1 MINFSVSYYD
11 EGVNKLKNLKFRVLG
26 DYYMNIGVIG
36 TGLMGSAIA
45 HRLIERGFQVFL
57 YNRTKARANE
67 LVKKGAIQTKYLS
80 DLGRKCNFVII
91 SVTDGHAVKEILF
104 AENGLAS
111 SNNRK
116 LIVVDTSTVLPEDS
130 IYCAN
135 IMKKKGYSMIQAPIM
150 GGPDPTMKGDVIS
163 IVSGNKKSIEKSK
176 KILTSYS
183 KKIFSLGNKDGA
195 ANFIK
200 LALNLNIAL
209 IAISLAE
216 SIVFVKKSKI
226 NPTIFLEILNSTYF
240 KTGLSEIKGPK
251 MVRNNFEPKFFLKN
265 MLKDV
270 QLLNDCARQNGTT
283 LSFASLAE
291 QYFRIASNRGYSE
304 LDYTGILKL
313 FEEFNNME
321 SQL

>member
-1 MINFSVSYYD
+1 
-11 EGVNKLKNLKFRVLG
+11 
-26 DYYMNIGVIG
+26 
-36 TGLMGSAIA
+36 
-45 HRLIERGFQVFL
+45 
-57 YNRTKARANE
+57 
-67 LVKKGAIQTKYLS
+67 
-80 DLGRKCNFVII
+80 
-91 SVTDGHAVKEILF
+91 
-104 AENGLAS
+104 
-111 SNNRK
+111 
-116 LIVVDTSTVLPEDS
+116 
-130 IYCAN
+130 
-135 IMKKKGYSMIQAPIM
+135 MKKKGYSMIQAPIM

-163 IVSGNKKSIEKSK
+163 IVSGDKKSIEKSK
-176 KILTSYS
+176 RILSGYS
-183 KKIFSLGNKDGA
+183 KKIFVLGSKDGT

-226 NPTIFLEILNSTYF
+226 DPTIFLKILNSTYF

-251 MVRNNFEPKFFLKN
+251 MVKNNFEPKFFLKN

-270 QLLNDCARQNGTT
+270 HLLNDCARQNGIT

-313 FEEFNNME
+313 FGEFNNLE
-321 SQL
+321 SYR

>member
-1 MINFSVSYYD
+1 M
-11 EGVNKLKNLKFRVLG
+11 LG
-26 DYYMNIGVIG
+26 HDYMNIGIIG

-45 HRLIERGFQVFL
+45 DRLIEKGFQVFL
-57 YNRTKARANE
+57 YNRTKGRATA
-67 LVKKGAIQTKYLS
+67 LVKMGAVQIEYPS
-80 DLGRKCNFVII
+80 DLGRKCDYVII
-91 SVTDGHAVKEILF
+91 SVTDGNAVKEILF
-104 AENGLAS
+104 GENGLVS
-111 SNNRK
+111 SKNRN
-116 LIVVDTSTVLPEDS
+116 LLVIDTSTVLPADS

-135 IMKKKGYSMIQAPIM
+135 LMKKKGYSIIQAPIM
-150 GGPDPTMKGDVIS
+150 GGPDPTRKGDVIS

-176 KILTSYS
+176 RILTSYS

-226 NPTIFLEILNSTYF
+226 DPIIFLEILNSTYF

-251 MVRNNFEPKFFLKN
+251 MVKNNFEPKFFLKN

-270 QLLNDCARQNGTT
+270 QLLNDCARQNEIT

-291 QYFRIASNRGYSE
+291 LYFRIASNRGYSE
-304 LDYTGILKL
+304 LDYTGILRL
-313 FEEFNNME
+313 FGEFNNLD
-321 SQL
+321 SYR

>member
-1 MINFSVSYYD
+1 
-11 EGVNKLKNLKFRVLG
+11 
-26 DYYMNIGVIG
+26 MNIGVIG
-36 TGLMGSAIA
+36 TGMMGSAVA
-45 HRLIERGFQVFL
+45 HRLIEKGFKVFL
-57 YNRTKARANE
+57 YNRTEERVEE
-67 LVKKGAIQTKYLS
+67 LVKKGAIQTECPS
-80 DLGRKCNFVII
+80 ALGKKCNFVII
-91 SVTDGHAVKEILF
+91 SVTDGNAVKEVLF
-104 AENGLAS
+104 SDNGLVN
-111 SNNRK
+111 SNNKK
-116 LIVVDTSTVLPEDS
+116 LVAIDTSTVLPEDS
-130 IYCAN
+130 ICCASR
-135 IMKKKGYSMIQAPIM
+135 MKKKGFSIIQAPIM

-176 KILTSYS
+176 RILTSYS
-183 KKIFSLGNKDGA
+183 KKIFNLGNKNGA

-251 MVRNNFEPKFFLKN
+251 MVKNNFEPKFFLRN

-270 QLLNDCARQNGTT
+270 KLLNDCARQNGIA

-313 FEEFNNME
+313 LGEFNNLE
-321 SQL
+321 SYC

>member
-1 MINFSVSYYD
+1 
-11 EGVNKLKNLKFRVLG
+11 LKNLKFRVLG
-26 DYYMNIGVIG
+26 DYHMNIGVIG

-57 YNRTKARANE
+57 YNRTRGRAKE
-67 LVKKGAIQTKYLS
+67 LVKRGAIQTEYPS
-80 DLGRKCNFVII
+80 ELGGKCNFVII
-91 SVTDGHAVKEILF
+91 SVTDGRAVKEILF
-104 AENGLAS
+104 AENGLVS

-116 LIVVDTSTVLPEDS
+116 LVVVDTSTVLPEDS

-135 IMKKKGYSMIQAPIM
+135 LMKKKGYSMIQAPIM
-150 GGPDPTMKGDVIS
+150 GGPDPMMKGDVIS

-183 KKIFSLGNKDGA
+183 KRIFSLGNKDGA
-195 ANFIK
+195 ANSIK

-216 SIVFVKKSKI
+216 SIVFIKKSKI
-226 NPTIFLEILNSTYF
+226 SPTIFLEILNSTYF
-240 KTGLSEIKGPK
+240 KTGLSQIKGPK

-270 QLLNDCARQNGTT
+270 QLLNDCARQNGAA

-291 QYFRIASNRGYSE
+291 QYFRIASNIGYSE

-313 FEEFNNME
+313 FEEFNNVE
-321 SQL
+321 SHR

>member
-1 MINFSVSYYD
+1 M
-11 EGVNKLKNLKFRVLG
+11 K
-26 DYYMNIGVIG
+26 IGVIG

-45 HRLIERGFQVFL
+45 YRLIERGFQVFL
-57 YNRTKARANE
+57 YNRTMGRAKA
-67 LVKKGAIQTKYLS
+67 LVKKGAIQTEYPSELA
-80 DLGRKCNFVII
+80 RKCNFVII

-104 AENGLAS
+104 GEKGLVNGK
-111 SNNRK
+111 NRK
-116 LIVVDTSTVLPEDS
+116 LLVVDTSTVLPEDS

-135 IMKKKGYSMIQAPIM
+135 LMKKKGYSIIQAPIM

-163 IVSGNKKSIEKSK
+163 IVSGNKKSIERSK
-176 KILTSYS
+176 RILTSYS
-183 KKIFSLGNKDGA
+183 KKIFSLGSKDGA

-226 NPTIFLEILNSTYF
+226 DPAIFLKILNSTYF

-251 MVRNNFEPKFFLKN
+251 MVKNNFEPKFFLKN

-270 QLLNDCARQNGTT
+270 HLLNDCARQNGIT

-291 QYFRIASNRGYSE
+291 KYFRIASNRGYSE

-313 FEEFNNME
+313 FGEINNLE
-321 SQL
+321 SFR

>member
-1 MINFSVSYYD
+1 MV
-11 EGVNKLKNLKFRVLG
+11 G
-26 DYYMNIGVIG
+26 DDYMNIGVVG

-45 HRLIERGFQVFL
+45 HRLIERGFQIFL
-57 YNRTKARANE
+57 YNRTQERTRA
-67 LVKKGAIQTKYLS
+67 LVKKGAVQVEYPS
-80 DLGRKCNFVII
+80 DIGRKCDHVII
-91 SVTDGHAVKEILF
+91 SVTDGNAVKEILF
-104 AENGLAS
+104 GENGLAYS
-111 SNNRK
+111 KNRK
-116 LIVVDTSTVLPEDS
+116 LIVIDTSTVLPEDS

-135 IMKKKGYSMIQAPIM
+135 LMKKKGYSIIQAPIM

-176 KILTSYS
+176 RILTSYS
-183 KKIFSLGNKDGA
+183 KKIFNLGNKDGT

-226 NPTIFLEILNSTYF
+226 DPAIYLEILNSTYF

-251 MVRNNFEPKFFLKN
+251 MVKNIFEPKFFLKN

-270 QLLNDCARQNGTT
+270 QLINDCARQNGII
-283 LSFASLAE
+283 LSFASMAE

-304 LDYTGILKL
+304 LDYTAILKL
-313 FEEFNNME
+313 FGEFNNLE
-321 SQL
+321 SYR